1 VSEKARPGS
10 CQKKKMF
17 RLREIKVFS
26 LTARKKWVLGGLVLV
41 LAVLVGTRYG
51 LRLPDIFA
59 HRHQPGREEI
69 TRPAT
74 SQSFDDRLALRMPV
88 NFGAPVEIP
97 LAKLPPETRGK
108 VQKMAQRSAYF
119 NGVYIVVMK
128 MTNAPGSKS
137 AVEESLYK
145 TFSKNCNDPAPG
157 KVPKINSLRVNGK
170 WDSGAIR
177 FPAVFGNR
185 QGEMTAVVIIS
196 GTDDSFW
203 CINAWGTG
211 KAAVL
216 AEKTAREFVF
226 N

>member
-1 VSEKARPGS
+1 
-10 CQKKKMF
+10 
-17 RLREIKVFS
+17 LREKEMSRRREMKVTL
-26 LTARKKWVLGGLVLV
+26 LTTRKKWILGGLVLV
-41 LAVLVGTRYG
+41 LVVFVGTRYG
-51 LRLPDIFA
+51 SQLPDILA
-59 HRHQPGREEI
+59 NRHQPSREEI

-74 SQSFDDRLALRMPV
+74 SQSFDDRLSLRMPV
-88 NFGAPVEIP
+88 GFGSPVEFP
-97 LAKLPPETRGK
+97 LAKLPAETRGK

-137 AVEESLYK
+137 GVEESLYK

-157 KVPKINSLRVNGK
+157 KMPKINSLSVNGR
-170 WDSGAIR
+170 WDSGAIC

>member
-1 VSEKARPGS
+1 
-10 CQKKKMF
+10 M
-17 RLREIKVFS
+17 REIKVIS
-26 LTARKKWVLGGLVLV
+26 LTTRKKWILGGLVLALV
-41 LAVLVGTRYG
+41 AFVGTRYG
-51 LRLPDIFA
+51 LRLPDIFQN
-59 HRHQPGREEI
+59 RHQPDREEI

-74 SQSFDDRLALRMPV
+74 SQSFDDRLSLRMPV
-88 NFGAPVEIP
+88 GFGSPVEFP
-97 LAKLPPETRGK
+97 LEKLPAATRGK
-108 VQKMAQRSAYF
+108 VQKLEQRSAYF
-119 NGVYIVVMK
+119 NGVYVVVMK
-128 MTNAPGSKS
+128 MTNAPGSKG

-157 KVPKINSLRVNGK
+157 KMPKINSLCVNGK
-170 WDSGAIR
+170 WESGAIC

-216 AEKTAREFVF
+216 AEKTAREFAF